1 MAPSLRRR
9 AYPAPG
15 IFVATALALALGT
28 PLHAHAQERNYDN
41 PREMTMLPEYCKY
54 TMFFRDKVAGGSD
67 KATVD
72 RWFTVMGPTFNHMH
86 HYCWAL
92 MSTNRALF
100 IARTKQERNYAL
112 NSSIPDFDYVIERSP
127 PDFSLLPEFL
137 TKRGENLLRLER
149 TGEGMADI
157 ERALSIKPNY
167 WEAYVALSDYYRD
180 KGDVAK
186 AREWAEKGLAVS
198 PGTMPLQRRVA
209 QFDAAQGK
217 RKSDPITR

>member
-1 MAPSLRRR
+1 MIRHYVGSVLGA
-9 AYPAPG
+9 A
-15 IFVATALALALGT
+15 ALSLALGA
-28 PLHAHAQERNYDN
+28 PLQAYAQERDYNN

-54 TMFFRDKVAGGSD
+54 TMFFRDHVPGGSNRSM
-67 KATVD
+67 VE
-72 RWFTVMGPTFNHMH
+72 RWSAVMGPTFNHMH

-92 MSTNRALF
+92 MSTNRALL
-100 IARTKQERNYAL
+100 IARTKEQRGYAL
-112 NSSIPDFDYVIERSP
+112 NASIPDFDYVIERAP
-127 PDFSLLPEFL
+127 ADFSLMPEFL

-157 ERALSIKPNY
+157 DRALSIKPNY

-180 KGDVAK
+180 KGDIAK

-198 PGTMPLQRRVA
+198 PNTRPLQRRVA

-217 RKSDPITR
+217 HKSDPVTR

>member
-1 MAPSLRRR
+1 MAPSSRRR
-9 AYPAPG
+9 AFAAPA
-15 IFVATALALALGT
+15 IFAAAALALALGA
-28 PLHAHAQERNYDN
+28 PLRALAQEHNYDN
-41 PREMTMLPEYCKY
+41 PREMTLLPEYCKY
-54 TMFFRDKVAGGSD
+54 TMFFREKVPGGADSGQV
-67 KATVD
+67 A
-72 RWFTVMGPTFNHMH
+72 RWSSVMGPTFNHMH

-92 MSTNRALF
+92 MATNRAQF
-100 IARTKQERNYAL
+100 IARTKQERGWAL
-112 NSSIPDFDYVIERSP
+112 SASIPDFDYVIERAP
-127 PDFSLLPEFL
+127 ADFSLLPEFL

-167 WEAYVALSDYYRD
+167 WEAYVAVSDYYRD
-180 KGDVAK
+180 RGDTAK

-217 RKSDPITR
+217 RKSDSVTR